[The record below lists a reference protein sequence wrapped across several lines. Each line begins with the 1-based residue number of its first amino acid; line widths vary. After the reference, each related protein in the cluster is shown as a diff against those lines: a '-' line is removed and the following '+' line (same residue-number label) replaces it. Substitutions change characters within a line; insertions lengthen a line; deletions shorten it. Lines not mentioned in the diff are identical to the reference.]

1 MNNVRDL
8 QSRPIVQEQGN
19 AELDIVSLENW
30 HTAYGTEFL
39 RGAQQSDRMCL
50 SKKGTF
56 LPWRYT
62 MFLVPNR
69 RLQTISKDHK
79 IDHVYH
85 HIS

>member
-19 AELDIVSLENW
+19 AELDIVSLENR

-39 RGAQQSDRMCL
+39 RGARQSDRMCL

-56 LPWRYT
+56 LP
-62 MFLVPNR
+62 
-69 RLQTISKDHK
+69 
-79 IDHVYH
+79 
-85 HIS
+85 